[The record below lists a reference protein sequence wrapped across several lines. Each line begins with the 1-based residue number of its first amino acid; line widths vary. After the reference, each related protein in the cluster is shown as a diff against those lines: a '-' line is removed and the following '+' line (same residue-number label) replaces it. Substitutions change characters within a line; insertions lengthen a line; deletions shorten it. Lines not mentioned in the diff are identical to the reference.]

1 MKAVKEKK
9 KPSIVELINSKRVL
23 TLEEAAEYLSI
34 SPWSIRK
41 LIREGKLPGLNIG
54 VRRVLIDKA
63 DIDFL
68 IDRNKTRELF

>member
-41 LIREGKLPGLNIG
+41 MIWAGVLPRLDIG
-54 VRRVLIDKA
+54 VRKILIDKA

-68 IDRNKTRELF
+68 IERSKIRELF